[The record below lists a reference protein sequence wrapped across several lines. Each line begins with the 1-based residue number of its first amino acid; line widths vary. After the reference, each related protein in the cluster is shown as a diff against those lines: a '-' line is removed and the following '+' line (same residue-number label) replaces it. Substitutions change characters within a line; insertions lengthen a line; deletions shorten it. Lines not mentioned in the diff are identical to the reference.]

1 MGANILVDF
10 RSKTAEELAAETANM
25 RRQYFGL
32 RMQKATQQLANSSE
46 LPRARRNIARAL
58 TVLRE
63 RELGIARSAQAPA
76 SLLLHPP
83 RLLRPPHP
91 RPPRPKRLPPPQN
104 RTPKNND
111 LRFRIRPR
119 ASQNTPPF
127 ARRRGFE
134 CRRQD
139 D

>member
-1 MGANILVDF
+1 MAANILVDF

-63 RELGIARSAQAPA
+63 RELGIARAAQTPASSATPAAPIAPA
-76 SLLLHPP
+76 A
-83 RLLRPPHP
+83 
-91 RPPRPKRLPPPQN
+91 PQ
-104 RTPKNND
+104 
-111 LRFRIRPR
+111 
-119 ASQNTPPF
+119 TPP
-127 ARRRGFE
+127 AAAE
-134 CRRQD
+134 PNPEKQ
-139 D
+139 

>member
-63 RELGIARSAQAPA
+63 RELGIARAAQAPA
-76 SLLLHPP
+76 APVAP
-83 RLLRPPHP
+83 AAQTPAPAP
-91 RPPRPKRLPPPQN
+91 AAPQ
-104 RTPKNND
+104 
-111 LRFRIRPR
+111 
-119 ASQNTPPF
+119 TPP
-127 ARRRGFE
+127 AAAE
-134 CRRQD
+134 PNPEKQ
-139 D
+139 

>member
-63 RELGIARSAQAPA
+63 RELGIARAAQTPASSATPATPAAPVAPA
-76 SLLLHPP
+76 APAP
-83 RLLRPPHP
+83 AA
-91 RPPRPKRLPPPQN
+91 PQ
-104 RTPKNND
+104 
-111 LRFRIRPR
+111 
-119 ASQNTPPF
+119 TPP
-127 ARRRGFE
+127 AAAE
-134 CRRQD
+134 PNPEKQ
-139 D
+139 

>member
-1 MGANILVDF
+1 MAANILVDF

-63 RELGIARSAQAPA
+63 RELGIARATQTPASSVAPAAQAPA
-76 SLLLHPP
+76 PAA
-83 RLLRPPHP
+83 
-91 RPPRPKRLPPPQN
+91 PQ
-104 RTPKNND
+104 
-111 LRFRIRPR
+111 
-119 ASQNTPPF
+119 TPP
-127 ARRRGFE
+127 AAAE
-134 CRRQD
+134 PNPEKQ
-139 D
+139 

>member
-63 RELGIARSAQAPA
+63 RELGIARAAQAPA
-76 SLLLHPP
+76 SSATPATP
-83 RLLRPPHP
+83 ATPAASIAPAA
-91 RPPRPKRLPPPQN
+91 PQ
-104 RTPKNND
+104 
-111 LRFRIRPR
+111 
-119 ASQNTPPF
+119 TPP
-127 ARRRGFE
+127 AAAE
-134 CRRQD
+134 PNPEKQ
-139 D
+139 

>member
-63 RELGIARSAQAPA
+63 RELGIARSAQTPAAPVAPA
-76 SLLLHPP
+76 AQAPAP
-83 RLLRPPHP
+83 APAA
-91 RPPRPKRLPPPQN
+91 PQ
-104 RTPKNND
+104 
-111 LRFRIRPR
+111 
-119 ASQNTPPF
+119 TPP
-127 ARRRGFE
+127 AAAE
-134 CRRQD
+134 PNPEKQ
-139 D
+139 

>member
-63 RELGIARSAQAPA
+63 RELGIARSAQTPAASAPVASAAPA
-76 SLLLHPP
+76 PAA
-83 RLLRPPHP
+83 
-91 RPPRPKRLPPPQN
+91 PQ
-104 RTPKNND
+104 
-111 LRFRIRPR
+111 
-119 ASQNTPPF
+119 TPP
-127 ARRRGFE
+127 AAAE
-134 CRRQD
+134 PTPEKQ
-139 D
+139 

>member
-1 MGANILVDF
+1 MAANILVDF

-63 RELGIARSAQAPA
+63 RELGIARSAQTPAASAPVASAAPA
-76 SLLLHPP
+76 PAA
-83 RLLRPPHP
+83 
-91 RPPRPKRLPPPQN
+91 PQ
-104 RTPKNND
+104 TPSAAAEPNPEK
-111 LRFRIRPR
+111 
-119 ASQNTPPF
+119 Q
-127 ARRRGFE
+127 
-134 CRRQD
+134 
-139 D
+139 

>member
-63 RELGIARSAQAPA
+63 RELGIARAAQTPAAPVAPA
-76 SLLLHPP
+76 AQTPAP
-83 RLLRPPHP
+83 APAPAA
-91 RPPRPKRLPPPQN
+91 PQ
-104 RTPKNND
+104 
-111 LRFRIRPR
+111 
-119 ASQNTPPF
+119 TPP
-127 ARRRGFE
+127 AAVE
-134 CRRQD
+134 PTPEKQ
-139 D
+139 

>member
-63 RELGIARSAQAPA
+63 RELGIARAAQAPA
-76 SLLLHPP
+76 APASVAPAAP
-83 RLLRPPHP
+83 APAA
-91 RPPRPKRLPPPQN
+91 PQ
-104 RTPKNND
+104 
-111 LRFRIRPR
+111 
-119 ASQNTPPF
+119 TPP
-127 ARRRGFE
+127 AAAE
-134 CRRQD
+134 PTPEKQ
-139 D
+139 

>member
-63 RELGIARSAQAPA
+63 RELGIARAAQAPA
-76 SLLLHPP
+76 ALASVAPAAQAP
-83 RLLRPPHP
+83 APAPAA
-91 RPPRPKRLPPPQN
+91 PQ
-104 RTPKNND
+104 
-111 LRFRIRPR
+111 
-119 ASQNTPPF
+119 TPP
-127 ARRRGFE
+127 AAAE
-134 CRRQD
+134 PNPEKQ
-139 D
+139 

>member
-63 RELGIARSAQAPA
+63 RELGIARAAQTPAAPAAQAPA
-76 SLLLHPP
+76 PAP
-83 RLLRPPHP
+83 APAA
-91 RPPRPKRLPPPQN
+91 PQ
-104 RTPKNND
+104 
-111 LRFRIRPR
+111 
-119 ASQNTPPF
+119 TPP
-127 ARRRGFE
+127 AAAE
-134 CRRQD
+134 PTPEKQ
-139 D
+139 

>member
-63 RELGIARSAQAPA
+63 RELGIARAAQTPAAPVAPAAQAPA
-76 SLLLHPP
+76 PVP
-83 RLLRPPHP
+83 AA
-91 RPPRPKRLPPPQN
+91 PQ
-104 RTPKNND
+104 
-111 LRFRIRPR
+111 
-119 ASQNTPPF
+119 TPP
-127 ARRRGFE
+127 AAAE
-134 CRRQD
+134 PNPEKQ
-139 D
+139 

>member
-63 RELGIARSAQAPA
+63 RELGIARATQTPAAPVAPAAQASAPA
-76 SLLLHPP
+76 A
-83 RLLRPPHP
+83 
-91 RPPRPKRLPPPQN
+91 PQ
-104 RTPKNND
+104 
-111 LRFRIRPR
+111 
-119 ASQNTPPF
+119 TPP
-127 ARRRGFE
+127 AAAE
-134 CRRQD
+134 PNPEKQ
-139 D
+139 

>member
-63 RELGIARSAQAPA
+63 RELGIARAAQTPASSVAPAAQAPA
-76 SLLLHPP
+76 PAA
-83 RLLRPPHP
+83 
-91 RPPRPKRLPPPQN
+91 PQ
-104 RTPKNND
+104 
-111 LRFRIRPR
+111 
-119 ASQNTPPF
+119 TPP
-127 ARRRGFE
+127 AIAE
-134 CRRQD
+134 PNPEKQ
-139 D
+139 

>member
-63 RELGIARSAQAPA
+63 RELGIARAAQTPAASAPVASAAPA
-76 SLLLHPP
+76 PAA
-83 RLLRPPHP
+83 
-91 RPPRPKRLPPPQN
+91 PQ
-104 RTPKNND
+104 
-111 LRFRIRPR
+111 
-119 ASQNTPPF
+119 TPP
-127 ARRRGFE
+127 AAAE
-134 CRRQD
+134 PTPEKQ
-139 D
+139 

>member
-63 RELGIARSAQAPA
+63 RELGIARAAQTPAASAPVASAPVASAAPA
-76 SLLLHPP
+76 PAA
-83 RLLRPPHP
+83 
-91 RPPRPKRLPPPQN
+91 PQ
-104 RTPKNND
+104 
-111 LRFRIRPR
+111 
-119 ASQNTPPF
+119 TPP
-127 ARRRGFE
+127 AAAE
-134 CRRQD
+134 PNTEKQ
-139 D
+139 

>member
-63 RELGIARSAQAPA
+63 RELGIARAAQAPA
-76 SLLLHPP
+76 SSATPAAP
-83 RLLRPPHP
+83 VAPAAQAVPAP
-91 RPPRPKRLPPPQN
+91 AAPQ
-104 RTPKNND
+104 
-111 LRFRIRPR
+111 
-119 ASQNTPPF
+119 TPP
-127 ARRRGFE
+127 AAAE
-134 CRRQD
+134 PNPEKQ
-139 D
+139 

>member
-63 RELGIARSAQAPA
+63 RELGIARAAQTPASSATPATPAAQAPA
-76 SLLLHPP
+76 LAPAA
-83 RLLRPPHP
+83 
-91 RPPRPKRLPPPQN
+91 PQ
-104 RTPKNND
+104 
-111 LRFRIRPR
+111 
-119 ASQNTPPF
+119 TPP
-127 ARRRGFE
+127 AAAE
-134 CRRQD
+134 PNPEKQ
-139 D
+139 

>member
-63 RELGIARSAQAPA
+63 RELGIARAAQTPASSVAPAAQAPA
-76 SLLLHPP
+76 PAP
-83 RLLRPPHP
+83 APAA
-91 RPPRPKRLPPPQN
+91 PQ
-104 RTPKNND
+104 
-111 LRFRIRPR
+111 
-119 ASQNTPPF
+119 TPP
-127 ARRRGFE
+127 AAAE
-134 CRRQD
+134 PNPEKQ
-139 D
+139 

>member
-63 RELGIARSAQAPA
+63 RELGIARSAQTPASSATPAAPVAPA
-76 SLLLHPP
+76 AQAPAP
-83 RLLRPPHP
+83 APAA
-91 RPPRPKRLPPPQN
+91 PQ
-104 RTPKNND
+104 
-111 LRFRIRPR
+111 
-119 ASQNTPPF
+119 TPP
-127 ARRRGFE
+127 AVAE
-134 CRRQD
+134 PNPEKQ
-139 D
+139 

>member
-63 RELGIARSAQAPA
+63 RELGIARVTQTPASSATPAAPVAPA
-76 SLLLHPP
+76 A
-83 RLLRPPHP
+83 
-91 RPPRPKRLPPPQN
+91 PQ
-104 RTPKNND
+104 
-111 LRFRIRPR
+111 
-119 ASQNTPPF
+119 TPP
-127 ARRRGFE
+127 AAAE
-134 CRRQD
+134 PNPEKQ
-139 D
+139 

>member
-63 RELGIARSAQAPA
+63 RELGIARAAQTPASSATPAASALVAPA
-76 SLLLHPP
+76 APAP
-83 RLLRPPHP
+83 AA
-91 RPPRPKRLPPPQN
+91 PQ
-104 RTPKNND
+104 
-111 LRFRIRPR
+111 
-119 ASQNTPPF
+119 TPP
-127 ARRRGFE
+127 AAAE
-134 CRRQD
+134 PNPEKQ
-139 D
+139 

>member
-63 RELGIARSAQAPA
+63 RELGIARAVQAPA
-76 SLLLHPP
+76 ASVAPAASAASP
-83 RLLRPPHP
+83 A
-91 RPPRPKRLPPPQN
+91 PQ
-104 RTPKNND
+104 
-111 LRFRIRPR
+111 
-119 ASQNTPPF
+119 TPP
-127 ARRRGFE
+127 AAAE
-134 CRRQD
+134 PNPEKQ
-139 D
+139 

>member
-63 RELGIARSAQAPA
+63 RELGIARAAQTPASSATPAASIAPA
-76 SLLLHPP
+76 A
-83 RLLRPPHP
+83 
-91 RPPRPKRLPPPQN
+91 PQ
-104 RTPKNND
+104 
-111 LRFRIRPR
+111 
-119 ASQNTPPF
+119 TPP
-127 ARRRGFE
+127 AAAE
-134 CRRQD
+134 PTPEKQ
-139 D
+139 

>member
-63 RELGIARSAQAPA
+63 RELGIARAAQTPASSVTPAAPVAPAAQAPA
-76 SLLLHPP
+76 PAP
-83 RLLRPPHP
+83 AA
-91 RPPRPKRLPPPQN
+91 PQ
-104 RTPKNND
+104 
-111 LRFRIRPR
+111 
-119 ASQNTPPF
+119 TPP
-127 ARRRGFE
+127 AAAE
-134 CRRQD
+134 PNPEKQ
-139 D
+139 

>member
-63 RELGIARSAQAPA
+63 RELGIARAAQTPASSATSAASIAPA
-76 SLLLHPP
+76 A
-83 RLLRPPHP
+83 
-91 RPPRPKRLPPPQN
+91 PQ
-104 RTPKNND
+104 
-111 LRFRIRPR
+111 
-119 ASQNTPPF
+119 TPP
-127 ARRRGFE
+127 AAAE
-134 CRRQD
+134 PNPEKQ
-139 D
+139 

>member
-63 RELGIARSAQAPA
+63 RELGIARAAQTPAASAPVASAAPA
-76 SLLLHPP
+76 PAA
-83 RLLRPPHP
+83 
-91 RPPRPKRLPPPQN
+91 PQ
-104 RTPKNND
+104 
-111 LRFRIRPR
+111 
-119 ASQNTPPF
+119 TPP
-127 ARRRGFE
+127 AAAE
-134 CRRQD
+134 PNPEKQ
-139 D
+139 

>member
-1 MGANILVDF
+1 MAANILVDF

-76 SLLLHPP
+76 ASVAPAASAASP
-83 RLLRPPHP
+83 A
-91 RPPRPKRLPPPQN
+91 PQ
-104 RTPKNND
+104 
-111 LRFRIRPR
+111 
-119 ASQNTPPF
+119 TPP
-127 ARRRGFE
+127 AAAE
-134 CRRQD
+134 PNPEKQ
-139 D
+139 

>member
-63 RELGIARSAQAPA
+63 RELGIARAAQTPVSSATPATPAAPA
-76 SLLLHPP
+76 PAA
-83 RLLRPPHP
+83 
-91 RPPRPKRLPPPQN
+91 PQ
-104 RTPKNND
+104 
-111 LRFRIRPR
+111 
-119 ASQNTPPF
+119 TPP
-127 ARRRGFE
+127 AAAE
-134 CRRQD
+134 PNPEKQ
-139 D
+139 

>member
-63 RELGIARSAQAPA
+63 RELGIARTAQTPAAPVAPA
-76 SLLLHPP
+76 AFAPAAP
-83 RLLRPPHP
+83 APAA
-91 RPPRPKRLPPPQN
+91 PQ
-104 RTPKNND
+104 
-111 LRFRIRPR
+111 
-119 ASQNTPPF
+119 TPP
-127 ARRRGFE
+127 AAAE
-134 CRRQD
+134 PNPEKQ
-139 D
+139 

>member
-63 RELGIARSAQAPA
+63 RELGIARSAQTPAASAPVASAAPA
-76 SLLLHPP
+76 PAA
-83 RLLRPPHP
+83 
-91 RPPRPKRLPPPQN
+91 PQ
-104 RTPKNND
+104 
-111 LRFRIRPR
+111 
-119 ASQNTPPF
+119 TPP
-127 ARRRGFE
+127 AAAE
-134 CRRQD
+134 PNPEKQ
-139 D
+139 

>member
-63 RELGIARSAQAPA
+63 RELGIARAAQTPASSATPAAPVAPAAQAPA
-76 SLLLHPP
+76 PAP
-83 RLLRPPHP
+83 AA
-91 RPPRPKRLPPPQN
+91 PQ
-104 RTPKNND
+104 
-111 LRFRIRPR
+111 
-119 ASQNTPPF
+119 TPP
-127 ARRRGFE
+127 AAAE
-134 CRRQD
+134 PTPEKQ
-139 D
+139 

>member
-63 RELGIARSAQAPA
+63 RELGIARAAQAPA
-76 SLLLHPP
+76 PAP
-83 RLLRPPHP
+83 APAA
-91 RPPRPKRLPPPQN
+91 PQ
-104 RTPKNND
+104 
-111 LRFRIRPR
+111 
-119 ASQNTPPF
+119 TPP
-127 ARRRGFE
+127 AAAE
-134 CRRQD
+134 PNPEKQ
-139 D
+139 

>member
-63 RELGIARSAQAPA
+63 RELGIARAAQAPA
-76 SLLLHPP
+76 APVAP
-83 RLLRPPHP
+83 AAQAPAPAP
-91 RPPRPKRLPPPQN
+91 AAPQ
-104 RTPKNND
+104 
-111 LRFRIRPR
+111 
-119 ASQNTPPF
+119 TPP
-127 ARRRGFE
+127 AAAE
-134 CRRQD
+134 PTPEKQ
-139 D
+139 

>member
-63 RELGIARSAQAPA
+63 RELGIARATQTPASSATPAASALVTPAAPA
-76 SLLLHPP
+76 PAA
-83 RLLRPPHP
+83 
-91 RPPRPKRLPPPQN
+91 PQTSPAAAEPN
-104 RTPKNND
+104 PEK
-111 LRFRIRPR
+111 
-119 ASQNTPPF
+119 Q
-127 ARRRGFE
+127 
-134 CRRQD
+134 
-139 D
+139 

>member
-63 RELGIARSAQAPA
+63 RELGIARAAQTPAASAPVAPVAPA
-76 SLLLHPP
+76 PAA
-83 RLLRPPHP
+83 
-91 RPPRPKRLPPPQN
+91 PQ
-104 RTPKNND
+104 
-111 LRFRIRPR
+111 
-119 ASQNTPPF
+119 TPP
-127 ARRRGFE
+127 AVAE
-134 CRRQD
+134 PNPEKQ
-139 D
+139 

>member
-63 RELGIARSAQAPA
+63 RELGIARAAQTPAAPVAPA
-76 SLLLHPP
+76 ASVASPA
-83 RLLRPPHP
+83 
-91 RPPRPKRLPPPQN
+91 PQ
-104 RTPKNND
+104 
-111 LRFRIRPR
+111 
-119 ASQNTPPF
+119 TPP
-127 ARRRGFE
+127 AAAE
-134 CRRQD
+134 PTPEKQ
-139 D
+139 